1 MIKRPLW
8 LRACLNFFGYFLF
21 CAPVFSQPASALS
34 GVAYMQR
41 FMQYLEWNNHLPQ
54 QADEKF
60 LAFIHQDTPLA
71 NKLRQKWLYQLAQK
85 KDWTQF
91 RHDYQPSPDLNLQ
104 CFYQFSRYQAG
115 EVNSAMLAA
124 KEIWLSPI
132 SQPPGCTNLFY
143 LLQHSKYYTSNLIA
157 QRFSLALNQNNL
169 GLAGYLLQQYPS
181 STKADYQLLM
191 RIHQHP
197 SQINQIGPGPLHSEI
212 YLYGLKRLAQY
223 SMDKSIQYWRSAHTQ
238 RMLTTE
244 QKQAFLSH
252 LSLYK
257 AMRDHKDTHYWFSQI
272 YPNYYTDLVLDWQI
286 RHALRHQQ
294 WKMVESLIHHY
305 PDQENPCWQYWL
317 ARAYEAQ
324 HQNDKAHTIY
334 QQLAKKRNYYGFLAS
349 LRLKQAPH
357 FENEKHKEDIV
368 RLKPYQSILLQVA
381 DLYHKKHVN
390 EASRLIADFT
400 SEMPKSDKIAFLYWL
415 DKSLQWHAKSVALSS
430 SEELNNQLELRFPL
444 AYQRNVNHAATYYE
458 IPEAFI
464 YAIIRQESAFRE
476 DVISAAGARGLMQIM
491 PATAKLV
498 ARVSKI
504 PYHHPDQLFSWEH
517 NIRIGTA
524 YLSGL
529 DKHFSHQPVL
539 MAAAYN
545 AGPRQVNN
553 WLREN
558 PQQQMDIWIETL
570 PWHETRDYL
579 KNIVAFYTVY
589 EYRMQKHPDLNRIMR
604 R

>member
-1 MIKRPLW
+1 MMKRILRPMVW
-8 LRACLNFFGYFLF
+8 LCSLLF
-21 CAPVFSQPASALS
+21 CLPTLSQTPPLS
-34 GVAYMQR
+34 GVAYLNR
-41 FMQYLEWNNHLPQ
+41 FMQYLEWSNNLPQ
-54 QADEKF
+54 QPDSKF
-60 LAFIHQDTPLA
+60 LNFIHQDTPLA
-71 NKLRQKWLYQLAQK
+71 SKLRQRWLYQLAQR

-91 RHDYQPSPDLNLQ
+91 RQDYQPTADLNLQ
-104 CFYQFSRYQAG
+104 CFYQFARYQAG
-115 EVNSAMLAA
+115 EVKQAMLAA
-124 KEIWLSPI
+124 KAIWLSPA
-132 SQPPGCTNLFY
+132 SQPPGCNALFA
-143 LLQHSKYYTSNLIA
+143 LLQHSNQYTSSLIA
-157 QRFSLALNQNNL
+157 QRFALALNENNL

-181 STKADYQLLM
+181 SKKADYQLLM
-191 RIHQHP
+191 KIHQHP
-197 SQINQIGPGPLHSEI
+197 SQITLIGPGPLHSEI

-223 SMDKSIQYWRSAHTQ
+223 SMDKSIQYWRSAQTQ
-238 RMLTTE
+238 RMLTTQ

-257 AMRDHKDTHYWFSQI
+257 AMRDHPDTHYWFAQI
-272 YPNYYTDLVLDWQI
+272 HPPYYTELVLDWQI

-294 WKMVESLIHHY
+294 WKEVESLIHHY
-305 PDQENPCWQYWL
+305 PDPENPCWQYWL

-324 HQNDKAHTIY
+324 HQSDKAHTIY
-334 QQLAKKRNYYGFLAS
+334 QNLAKKRNYYGFLAS
-349 LRLKQAPH
+349 VRLKQTPH
-357 FENEKHKEDIV
+357 FESEKHQEGIT
-368 RLKPYQSILLQVA
+368 RLKPYQTIMQQIA
-381 DLYHKKHVN
+381 NLYHKKHVN
-390 EASRLIADFT
+390 EASRLIGDFT

-444 AYQRNVNHAATYYE
+444 AYKKNINHAATYYE

-476 DVISAAGARGLMQIM
+476 DVISAAGARGLMQVM

-498 ARVSKI
+498 ARVSRI
-504 PYHHPDQLFSWEH
+504 PYHHPDQLYSWEH

-529 DKHFSHQPVL
+529 DKHFGHHPVL

-570 PWHETRDYL
+570 PWRETRNYL

-589 EYRMQKHPDLNRIMR
+589 EYRMQKHPDLRTIMR
-604 R
+604 GL